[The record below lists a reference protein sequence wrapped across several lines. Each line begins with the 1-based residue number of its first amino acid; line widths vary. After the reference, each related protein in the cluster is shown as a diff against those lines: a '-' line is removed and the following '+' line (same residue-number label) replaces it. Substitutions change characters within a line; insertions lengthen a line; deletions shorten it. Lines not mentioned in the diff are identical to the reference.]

1 MLKHYSGFFS
11 PPVFSDKEKT
21 RTARWLNLV
30 LWLFIVTLILL
41 TVPLPF
47 SSMEPGAKLLFLFI
61 QPLAGV
67 MCVGA
72 LVLLQKGYLRPVSY
86 FFLILVY
93 FSTIY
98 SHVFVFQTIHDP
110 SVIGYFVL
118 VPLAGLL
125 FGQRTMMLSVFVSAA
140 TLIAVYNLERS
151 GILVPRM
158 GTVATLDDLIF
169 ILLGLALNTSLMI
182 AILANSQE
190 SANRARRSAV
200 ALAESNRKLKS
211 NQRLLRQARSQL
223 EIRVERRTKELAK
236 TNQELE
242 TQVAKRKRS
251 ESRFRS
257 LAENSPDFIYIW
269 NAKDNAWAYS
279 NRPSFLEHPVSS
291 LTGPNNLAAYI
302 HPNDRPRICAH
313 WDNLAAA
320 VEYERTQE
328 YRLCDAAGQWEW
340 IQSREAVLSV
350 DSEGM
355 PSQVLFTLTV
365 ITERK
370 RYEHNLRIAK
380 EQAEAATK
388 AKSEFLANM
397 SHEIRTPMNGVVGM
411 TSLLLNTDLEPEQR
425 VFAETIRQS
434 SDALLTILNDI
445 LDLSKAEFGKLDLE
459 SIPINLRTT
468 IEDTLD
474 LLIPKASEKR
484 LEILYFI
491 DESVPVGI
499 YGDAT
504 RLRQIILNLLAN
516 AIKFTSEGEVYLRVQ
531 AQSLP
536 QEEVQLLF
544 SISDTGIGI
553 SASELERLFQ
563 PFSQVDTTSTRKYG
577 GTGLGLAI
585 SKRLSEL
592 MGGEIWVESEKGV
605 GSTFHFTIVAK
616 QANDVLI
623 VNPQD
628 ENVLR
633 DASVLLI
640 DDNTTAR
647 SILRTHLEG
656 WGIRVHTAGSMDQA
670 LDIIRSIG
678 REIDVALLD
687 SELTYLGDK
696 NPLAS
701 LQSAVFEKPI
711 LLMGPFG
718 QTTLQMRET
727 NRQILGVLYKPVKPH
742 LLKLELL
749 KLCGSMHEPDE
760 LKKSAAVAERGPAHA
775 NSGMRADQI
784 RVLLA
789 EDNLVNQ
796 KVALRMLERLGYNAD
811 VASNGVKALDAV
823 QKQAYDVILMDIQ
836 MPEMDGLE
844 ATRQIRAD
852 ATLDKQPY
860 IIAMTAAAMQLDR
873 EKCLE
878 AGMNDF
884 VAKPTRL
891 EELSAAFERIPAEN
905 LVESFRELEPV
916 EVRRWH

>member
-1 MLKHYSGFFS
+1 MLKHYRRFFS
-11 PPVFSDKEKT
+11 PPVFHDKEKT

-30 LWLFIVTLILL
+30 LWMFIVTLILI
-41 TVPLPF
+41 TAPLPF
-47 SSMEPGAKLLFLFI
+47 SNMEPGAKLLFLII
-61 QPLAGV
+61 QPTAGIF
-67 MCVGA
+67 CIGA
-72 LVLLQKGYLRPVSY
+72 LLLLQRGYLKPVSY
-86 FFLILVY
+86 FFLLLVY
-93 FSTIY
+93 ISTFY
-98 SHVFVFQTIHDP
+98 SHVLVFRTIHDP
-110 SVIGYFVL
+110 SVIGYLVL

-125 FGQRTMMLSVFVSAA
+125 FGRRTMMLSVVVSAA
-140 TLIAVYNLERS
+140 TLVIVFYLERA
-151 GILVPRM
+151 GILIPRM
-158 GTVATLDDLIF
+158 GIVATFDDLIF
-169 ILLGLALNTSLMI
+169 ILLGLGLNTSLMI
-182 AILANSQE
+182 AILASSE
-190 SANRARRSAV
+190 TSASKARRSAI

-269 NAKDNAWAYS
+269 NAKDNQWSYS
-279 NRPSFLEHPVSS
+279 NRPSFLDHPVGS
-291 LTGPNNLAAYI
+291 LMGPNNLAAYI
-302 HPNDRPRICAH
+302 HPNDRPRVCAH
-313 WDNLAAA
+313 WENLAAA

-370 RYEHNLRIAK
+370 RYEHNLRVAK

-388 AKSEFLANM
+388 TKSEFLANM

-411 TSLLLNTDLEPEQR
+411 TSLLLNTDLSPEQR

-459 SIPINLRTT
+459 SVPLNLRTT

-474 LLIPKASEKR
+474 LLIPKAAEKR
-484 LEILYFI
+484 LEMLYYV
-491 DESVPVGI
+491 DESVPAGI
-499 YGDAT
+499 YGDKT

-516 AIKFTSEGEVYLRVQ
+516 AIKFTSKGEVYLRVQ
-531 AQSLP
+531 AQNLP
-536 QEEVQLLF
+536 DDEVQLLF

-553 SASELERLFQ
+553 SADELQLLFQ
-563 PFSQVDTTSTRKYG
+563 PFSQADTTSTRKYG

-605 GSTFHFTIVAK
+605 GSTFHFTVVAK
-616 QANDVLI
+616 AANDVLFTESEDNSALKGQGI
-623 VNPQD
+623 LV
-628 ENVLR
+628 
-633 DASVLLI
+633 I
-640 DDNTTAR
+640 DDNATAR
-647 SILRTHLEG
+647 SILRTHMESWGMEVFPAASVEKALE
-656 WGIRVHTAGSMDQA
+656 
-670 LDIIRSIG
+670 IIKNHGNQIQ
-678 REIDVALLD
+678 VALLD
-687 SELTYLGDK
+687 TEMPYLGDK
-696 NPLAS
+696 SPLKS
-701 LQSAVFEKPI
+701 LESAVFEKPI

-718 QTTLQMRET
+718 KSSLEMRQSSS
-727 NRQILGVLYKPVKPH
+727 QIYSTIYKPVKPH
-742 LLKLELL
+742 LLRQELQNVL
-749 KLCGSMHEPDE
+749 SGVE
-760 LKKSAAVAERGPAHA
+760 KKDGTKASRQKSSAAKLPHSVNEVT
-775 NSGMRADQI
+775 
-784 RVLLA
+784 VLLA

-796 KVALRMLERLGYNAD
+796 KVALRMLERLGYEAD
-811 VASNGVKALDAV
+811 VASNGIAVLDAFE
-823 QKQAYDVILMDIQ
+823 KKHYDVILMDIQ

-844 ATRQIRAD
+844 ATRRIRGD
-852 ATLDKQPY
+852 SSLLRQPY

-873 EKCLE
+873 EQCVE

-891 EELSAAFERIPAEN
+891 EELGAALDRVPTQQSSDP
-905 LVESFRELEPV
+905 LLELEPI
-916 EVRRWH
+916 RASRQ